1 MSDDAVLR
9 FEDVHFRYPG
19 ADQAALEGVSFSV
32 PAGQALGL
40 LGPNGAGKTTLISL
54 ATGLLAPQG
63 GSITLGGQ
71 PIAAVRG
78 QAPHLVSL
86 VPQDNAFYPM
96 LTVLENLRFF
106 GQVQGLGGTQL
117 AARAQEALA
126 FTQLEA
132 FAKRR
137 AGQLSG
143 GLKRR
148 LNLAIGLLAD
158 PGILL
163 LDEPTVGVDPQSRHF
178 LLEAIGDLQRRG
190 RTIVYTSHYMDEIEA
205 LCGHVAILDQGRVLV
220 AGTLGEVLACAPPVL
235 SLRLLAPIPPALGA
249 AWAERHGLDTLPGHR
264 YRLPGPRVEDAPRIL
279 AEAQAAGAAV
289 DAWSWG
295 QQHLDDVF
303 MQLTHRDLR
312 DE

>member
-1 MSDDAVLR
+1 
-9 FEDVHFRYPG
+9 
-19 ADQAALEGVSFSV
+19 
-32 PAGQALGL
+32 
-40 LGPNGAGKTTLISL
+40 
-54 ATGLLAPQG
+54 
-63 GSITLGGQ
+63 
-71 PIAAVRG
+71 
-78 QAPHLVSL
+78 
-86 VPQDNAFYPM
+86 
-96 LTVLENLRFF
+96 
-106 GQVQGLGGTQL
+106 
-117 AARAQEALA
+117 
-126 FTQLEA
+126 
-132 FAKRR
+132 
-137 AGQLSG
+137 
-143 GLKRR
+143 
-148 LNLAIGLLAD
+148 
-158 PGILL
+158 
-163 LDEPTVGVDPQSRHF
+163 VGVDPQSRHF

-249 AWAERHGLDTLPGHR
+249 AWAERHGLDALPGHR
-264 YRLPGPRVEDAPRIL
+264 YRLPGTRAEDAPRIL